1 MIDCINQSSCQESNF
16 IWMVYSQAGTSD
28 LFLILG
34 FMISNVLYL
43 SFSTLHSSSL
53 WRTDTFFFAKL
64 SKPPLSN
71 KPPSLLTHPSS
82 PSNVFL
88 INKPPPPPFRGG
100 LNRRF
105 TVSQSSST
113 KNKSCGKW
121 SYLHHGKNYLCS
133 IKVIYS

>member
-1 MIDCINQSSCQESNF
+1 M
-16 IWMVYSQAGTSD
+16 WMVYSQAGTSD

-34 FMISNVLYL
+34 FMTLNVLYL

-64 SKPPLSN
+64 SKPSLSN
-71 KPPSLLTHPSS
+71 KPPSLLSHPPS

-88 INKPPPPPFRGG
+88 MNEPPPFRGG

-105 TVSQSSST
+105 TVSQSSSA
-113 KNKSCGKW
+113 KNKCCEKW
-121 SYLHHGKNYLCS
+121 SYLDRGKNYLCS
-133 IKVIYS
+133 IYNKSYLFLDISS